1 MLKVNSIDD
10 LKKNTEHY
18 EEVFQLFNE
27 ARSYI
32 LTFDWCKSIQNT
44 WLAYECG
51 YIIGVFLLEVETTGK
66 MTDNDMFWVIV
77 GDIPPFC
84 VNKKDVQTAY
94 EALSKYILTM
104 EEWIF
109 KVYNNE
115 DTTSCYSISV
125 PNTVKFADMLNT
137 RVKLLKEDFL
147 EAVND
152 FSV

>member
-1 MLKVNSIDD
+1 M
-10 LKKNTEHY
+10 
-18 EEVFQLFNE
+18 FNE

-51 YIIGVFLLEVETTGK
+51 YIIGIFLLEIETTGK

-109 KVYNNE
+109 KIYNKPVGGINL
-115 DTTSCYSISV
+115 S
-125 PNTVKFADMLNT
+125 
-137 RVKLLKEDFL
+137 
-147 EAVND
+147 
-152 FSV
+152 